1 LKISKIEPIKEEKKK
16 LRVAAYCRVSTST
29 SEQEESFEAQ
39 KNHYEAYIKSNP
51 AWEFAGIFYDFGIS
65 GTSTAKR
72 EGLFTLIDQCKR
84 GKIDYIL
91 TKSISRFSRNTT
103 DCLTLVRELLALNIP
118 VYFEKENIDTESME
132 NELILTILS
141 SMAESESS
149 STSRNIKWSVQK
161 RFQNGT
167 FTPSCAAFGYKI
179 DENGNY
185 VINEDEAKIVR
196 LIFNLFLSGYGSEK
210 IAKELNQKSIP
221 SKKNQKWTSGTVLA
235 IIKNEKYA
243 GDLILQK
250 TYSDRSY
257 KRHINH
263 GEYDKYL
270 ISNDH
275 EPIISRE
282 DYEKAKKIIEIN
294 RNEKKIQTGN
304 QYYLQKYLFTSR
316 IQCGEC
322 GAIFRRKRYIS
333 RKDDC
338 IWLCYNHIQDK
349 QSCSMKSV
357 FDSSIKSAFVTMLN
371 KLIFSRNILLRN
383 FYRDFRNDSSKEN
396 LSEVI
401 TLQKELKNNLE
412 KRDILRS
419 LRAQEIINN
428 VIYTSEQNSLL
439 KKYDEIKKE
448 IEFIENSYSI
458 DLVHNNEIEKL
469 LNFTE
474 RSDYLD
480 YFDPELFTAFT
491 DKIIITQRN
500 RITFILKCGLQLQE
514 ELE

>member
-1 LKISKIEPIKEEKKK
+1 
-16 LRVAAYCRVSTST
+16 
-29 SEQEESFEAQ
+29 
-39 KNHYEAYIKSNP
+39 
-51 AWEFAGIFYDFGIS
+51 
-65 GTSTAKR
+65 
-72 EGLFTLIDQCKR
+72 
-84 GKIDYIL
+84 
-91 TKSISRFSRNTT
+91 
-103 DCLTLVRELLALNIP
+103 
-118 VYFEKENIDTESME
+118 
-132 NELILTILS
+132 
-141 SMAESESS
+141 
-149 STSRNIKWSVQK
+149 
-161 RFQNGT
+161 
-167 FTPSCAAFGYKI
+167 
-179 DENGNY
+179 
-185 VINEDEAKIVR
+185 
-196 LIFNLFLSGYGSEK
+196 
-210 IAKELNQKSIP
+210 
-221 SKKNQKWTSGTVLA
+221 
-235 IIKNEKYA
+235 
-243 GDLILQK
+243 
-250 TYSDRSY
+250 
-257 KRHINH
+257 
-263 GEYDKYL
+263 
-270 ISNDH
+270 
-275 EPIISRE
+275 
-282 DYEKAKKIIEIN
+282 
-294 RNEKKIQTGN
+294 
-304 QYYLQKYLFTSR
+304 
-316 IQCGEC
+316 
-322 GAIFRRKRYIS
+322 
-333 RKDDC
+333 
-338 IWLCYNHIQDK
+338 
-349 QSCSMKSV
+349 MKSV

-396 LSEVI
+396 LSKVI